1 MTTQHSDPAYVYEQ
15 TGRVTGTVITDA
27 PLEALAAQ
35 ASKDTLTQAMGAL
48 VRFEG
53 IVRDHDGGQS
63 VATLAYEAHPSAPEE
78 LERVAA
84 EVAASH
90 PVRIYAAHRTGDVPI
105 GELAFLV
112 LVASAHRGEAFAACA
127 EVADRV
133 KAEVPIWK
141 KQGLVSG
148 ETQWVGIDE

>member
-15 TGRVTGTVITDA
+15 TGVVTGTVITDA
-27 PLEALAAQ
+27 PLESLAAQ
-35 ASKDTLTQAMGAL
+35 ASEDTLTQAMGAL

-78 LERVAA
+78 LERVVA

-141 KQGLVSG
+141 KQGLTSG

>member
-1 MTTQHSDPAYVYEQ
+1 MSTKHNDPAYVYEQ
-15 TGRVTGTVITDA
+15 TGVVTGAVITDS
-27 PLEALAAQ
+27 PLESLAAQ
-35 ASKDTLTQAMGAL
+35 ACADTRTHAMGAL

-53 IVRDHDGGQS
+53 IVRDHDGGHS

-78 LERVAA
+78 LKRVAA
-84 EVAASH
+84 EVADAH
-90 PVRIYAAHRTGDVPI
+90 PVRVYTAHRTGEVPI

-112 LVASAHRGEAFAACA
+112 VVASAHRGEAFTACT

-133 KAEVPIWK
+133 KTEVPIWK
-141 KQGLVSG
+141 KQGLTSG

>member
-15 TGRVTGTVITDA
+15 TGVVTGTVITDA
-27 PLEALAAQ
+27 PLESLAAQ

-84 EVAASH
+84 EVAASN